1 MMDDTVGSVPA
12 LAEGAK
18 IVPTERVEMSEE
30 RLQILRMVQEG
41 KISVEEGARL
51 IDALNEPGPPP
62 PAPWELKR
70 GKTLRIRVE
79 DADGSKVNLNI
90 PVALASLAARFIP
103 KGALTVDGEEISVE
117 EIIQIVRE
125 GSEGKILQIEEAD
138 GSKVEVTVE

>member
-1 MMDDTVGSVPA
+1 MEDAVGSVPA
-12 LAEGAK
+12 LAEGAE

-41 KISVEEGARL
+41 KISVEDGARL
-51 IDALNEPGPPP
+51 IEALSEPGLPPP
-62 PAPWELKR
+62 EPWEAKR

-90 PVALASLAARFIP
+90 PVALAGLAARFIP

-117 EIIQIVRE
+117 EILQIVRE
-125 GSEGKILQIEEAD
+125 GSEGKILEIEEAD